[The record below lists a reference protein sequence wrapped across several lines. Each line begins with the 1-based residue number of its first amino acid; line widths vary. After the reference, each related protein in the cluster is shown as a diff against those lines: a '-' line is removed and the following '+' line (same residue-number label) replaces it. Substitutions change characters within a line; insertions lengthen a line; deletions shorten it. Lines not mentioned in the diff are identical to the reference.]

1 MDMYILLT
9 YFPSLTVSWCEKAAG
24 QHASF
29 HCSLTEKPVHKT
41 VIQGK
46 KEQGSSDFMIMIYEH
61 NKAFISRQV

>member
-9 YFPSLTVSWCEKAAG
+9 YFPSFTVPRCEKAAG

-46 KEQGSSDFMIMIYEH
+46 KEQGSSDFMIMICEPK
-61 NKAFISRQV
+61 KAFISRKV